1 MKRFILRA
9 FASAL
14 DSVTAVGR
22 ILAGQPHGSGVT
34 LFGYWR
40 MKRNS
45 GDVRRVHVAP
55 RDSSSSISPSRTLG
69 RDSSAGRGR

>member
-9 FASAL
+9 FARAL
-14 DSVTAVGR
+14 DSIAVVGR
-22 ILAGQPHGSGVT
+22 ILAGQPSGSGVT

-45 GDVRRVHVAP
+45 ERDRRLPVTPVDSAPIVAQ
-55 RDSSSSISPSRTLG
+55 SRTLG
-69 RDSSAGRGR
+69 NDSSAGDAR